1 MTLPDNTGRVVLVH
15 GLWYRAPGMAVMAG
29 RLRRLGWSVSVFSYP
44 SVARRFDASVRA
56 LGRFVAQARVEGGP
70 VHLVGHSLGGLLI
83 LRLLQREPGTPP
95 GRVVLVGTPVH
106 GSRTARRLRGWP
118 LLGRL
123 LGNSAVPLS
132 RGLDRAPARH
142 PVGVIAGRL
151 PVGASLVTGDLPRPN
166 DGTVSVAET
175 RLTGAADHLELPVS
189 HTGLVLSPRVV
200 AAIDRFLR
208 SGSF

>member
-1 MTLPDNTGRVVLVH
+1 MNDASGRVVLVH

-29 RLRRLGWSVSVFSYP
+29 RLRRRGWNVDVFSYP

-56 LGRFVAQARVEGGP
+56 LGRFVRDTGAQR

-83 LRLLQREPGTPP
+83 LRLLQRDPDIPP

-106 GSRTARRLRGWP
+106 GSRTARRMRGWP
-118 LLGRL
+118 LLSRL

-132 RGLDRAPARH
+132 RGFNRAPPSH

-151 PVGASLVTGDLPRPN
+151 AVGAGLVTGDLPQPN
-166 DGTVSVAET
+166 DGTVSVDET
-175 RLTGAADHLELPVS
+175 RLTGAADHIELPVS

-200 AAIDRFLR
+200 RAVDRFLR
-208 SGSF
+208 FGSF

>member
-1 MTLPDNTGRVVLVH
+1 MTPPDTAGRVVLVH
-15 GLWYRAPGMAVMAG
+15 GLWYGAPGMAVMAA
-29 RLRRLGWSVSVFSYP
+29 RLRRLDWSVSVFSYP
-44 SVARRFDASVRA
+44 SVARRFEASVRA
-56 LGRFVAQARVEGGP
+56 LGRFVHQVESRQ

-83 LRLLQREPGTPP
+83 LRLLQRDSATPP

-151 PVGASLVTGDLPRPN
+151 PVGASLVAGDLPRPN

-200 AAIDRFLR
+200 RAIDRFLR
-208 SGSF
+208 CGSF